1 MLFHVMVMLFSVDS
15 TQVATTSADKQG
27 GGDVVQLMVAV
38 SPKQESGNN
47 DITDTSTVS
56 LGCSTPIVY
65 VLVSTKIVV
74 PLATTL

>member
-38 SPKQESGNN
+38 SPKQASGNN

-56 LGCSTPIVY
+56 LGCSVAIVY
-65 VLVSTKIVV
+65 VVASTKNVV
-74 PLATTL
+74 PSTTTL